1 MQRLLIHI
9 NKFFCVL
16 TSYFLYKL
24 KTFSV
29 SLLKATKYGPIH
41 LLWSYRCALKTVYG
55 IPFAQY
61 VWLLNWNQSL
71 WKWCVAYKQH
81 FLKLYVDCCWN
92 ILKCNAVK
100 SCNIYAVQQDTWSV
114 LTFRRRTF
122 FQILAHPLFK
132 MWVIQKPN
140 KVALWNKWH
149 FEEEKMEI
157 TQHV

>member
-114 LTFRRRTF
+114 LMSEFYSARM
-122 FQILAHPLFK
+122 LAR
-132 MWVIQKPN
+132 
-140 KVALWNKWH
+140 
-149 FEEEKMEI
+149 
-157 TQHV
+157 HVSDLIGPPSGAFCTSCICRFGTW